1 MIYRAHFGF
10 LLLASALFLATF
22 FPSYALAE
30 SPTWEGG
37 KKYALI
43 VGIDDYQNDGV
54 VDLHY
59 ATSDAKLLQDVLI
72 KEGKFPKEN
81 IFLLTS
87 DSKGESDQ
95 PFLTNIVFRLEWLKE
110 IVGPGD
116 TLVFYFAGHGVSLD
130 KETFLLTEEA
140 DQRSKG
146 TLMISSLRGSILN
159 DLLKNAGA
167 QNTLVFLD
175 ACRND
180 PTVSRGD
187 GSNLLSPA
195 LSRGLVF
202 TPLPAI
208 DPQLERN
215 TATIFAC
222 SEGERSWEWADQQHG
237 FFTYY
242 LAEAFRQGAFEPN
255 GLATLGSL
263 SAYLRDNVSKTA
275 LRETNHK
282 QTPMMR
288 YEGPGPEN
296 WVLARRANGVQD
308 PKDAIAAQERSQLIA
323 RAEAAEFEAKKSA
336 AQVSALQA
344 QEDVNG
350 AEREVLVRQNDLLKA
365 QQGGG
370 DVALA
375 AEELEFAQDNLKLA
389 KENIEASQRRL
400 SASVG
405 SHKEAAIR
413 LQTSEVAEQVAVLF
427 GNQSGESETIR
438 ELKERLTGLESQ
450 LADLYEE
457 KRVTVE
463 RAIKAERQLAA
474 LESQL
479 ALKWEGRAL
488 GKRPTRRTK
497 REDLWR
503 VVDPGA
509 EEADSL

>member
-1 MIYRAHFGF
+1 MIFRAQLGR
-10 LLLASALFLATF
+10 LLASAVLLTTILATPTLAQG
-22 FPSYALAE
+22 PS
-30 SPTWEGG
+30 WEGG

-54 VDLHY
+54 VDLQY
-59 ATSDAKLLQDVLI
+59 ATSDARLLREVLI
-72 KEGKFPKEN
+72 KEGNFPEDN
-81 IFLLTS
+81 IFLLSS
-87 DSKGESDQ
+87 DSQDENSQ

-146 TLMISSLRGSILN
+146 TLMISSLRGSILS

-180 PTVSRGD
+180 PTAGRGD

-195 LSRGLVF
+195 LARGLVF
-202 TPLPAI
+202 TPLPAA

-222 SEGERSWEWADQQHG
+222 SEGERSWEWADRQHG
-237 FFTYY
+237 FFTFY

-275 LRETNHK
+275 FRETNHK

-288 YEGPGPEN
+288 YEGPGPES
-296 WVLARRANGVQD
+296 WILARREGGVRDSQE
-308 PKDAIAAQERSQLIA
+308 ITAAQERTQLIA
-323 RAEAAEFEAKKSA
+323 RAEAAEYQAKKAA
-336 AQVSALQA
+336 AQVFTLQT
-344 QEDVNG
+344 QEDVNS

-365 QQGGG
+365 KQSGG

-375 AEELEFAQDNLKLA
+375 AENLEFAQDNLKLA
-389 KENIEASQRRL
+389 KENAQAGEERL
-400 SASVG
+400 SASDR
-405 SHKEAAIR
+405 SHKEATIR
-413 LQTSEVAEQVAVLF
+413 LETAQVAEQVAVLF
-427 GNQSGESETIR
+427 GNQTQENEQIKA
-438 ELKERLTGLESQ
+438 LKDRLTGLEQQ
-450 LADLYEE
+450 LSSLYEE
-457 KRVTVE
+457 KRVAVE
-463 RAIKAERQLAA
+463 RAIKAESQVAYLEAELA
-474 LESQL
+474 E
-479 ALKWEGRAL
+479 KWKGRAL
-488 GKRPTRRTK
+488 GNRPTRRTK